1 MEDITFSVRGEYITL
16 GQLLKVLDLVPTGG
30 QAKMVIQSGEVKVNG
45 EVEIRRGK
53 KLYPGDTVE
62 IWNYR
67 IKLVGDGEV

>member
-53 KLYPGDTVE
+53 KLHPGDTVE